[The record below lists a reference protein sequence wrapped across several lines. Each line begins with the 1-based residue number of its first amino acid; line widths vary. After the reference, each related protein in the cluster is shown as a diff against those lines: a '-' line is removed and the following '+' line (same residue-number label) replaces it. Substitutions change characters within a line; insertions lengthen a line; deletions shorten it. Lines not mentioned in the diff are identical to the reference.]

1 MRTVNWA
8 QWIHRLA
15 FLQLGI
21 ATATWIFY
29 LVTADFQNPGIWDW
43 IQFHDTA
50 LLLRSGRTH
59 EIYPGITQGAPFF
72 YPPYLV
78 LLLAPLGYLSRIGA
92 YWAIIVSQILAMGS
106 SLWLLGRLKGATSEG
121 YSTAVL
127 VALSSANWT
136 HTLIAGHLSALYLLI
151 LVSGVW
157 LWARGRPALA
167 GAAISL
173 LVLKP
178 NYGLAVLPFLLVR
191 RQWSAVAGW
200 ACGLA
205 SLVAASLFLGLQIWR
220 DYFAN
225 YRTFSSMMATG
236 FPMWK
241 QQTLYAF
248 WRTAL
253 ELPQSPLAAALWAA
267 TALPLYALAAALW
280 YRKRRDRERL
290 ARLFGVMTLA
300 IICCNPYSTPY
311 DGLMLVLPAIAWYL
325 FRDTYQSGACRLVS
339 GISILFLYVYTY
351 VGVWWVQRGWALL
364 GPAIAVWMV
373 SEAWDLWA
381 GRTEPALLSFGC
393 RDAGRA
399 TATPPGRCHP

>member
-1 MRTVNWA
+1 MQTVNWT

-21 ATATWIFY
+21 ATATWMFY
-29 LVTADFQNPGIWDW
+29 VVNADFQHPGIWDW

-50 LLLRSGRTH
+50 LLLRSGRIH
-59 EIYPGITQGAPFF
+59 EIYPGITQDAPFF

-78 LLLAPLGYLSRIGA
+78 LLLAPLGYLSRFGA
-92 YWAIIVSQILAMGS
+92 YCVVVASQMLAMGS
-106 SLWLLGRLKGATSEG
+106 ALWLLRRLPGSAIGG

-151 LVSGVW
+151 LVSGLW
-157 LWARGRPALA
+157 LWVHGRTALA
-167 GAAISL
+167 GAALSL
-173 LVLKP
+173 MMLKP
-178 NYGLAVLPFLLVR
+178 NYGLAILPFLLVR
-191 RQWSAVAGW
+191 REWSVLGGW
-200 ACGLA
+200 VCGLA
-205 SLVAASLFLGLQIWR
+205 ALVAASFSLGTQIWR

-248 WRTAL
+248 WRTIL
-253 ELPQSPLAAALWAA
+253 GLPHSPLAATLWAA

-280 YRKRRDRERL
+280 YRTAGDRERL
-290 ARLFGVMTLA
+290 PRLFGVMTLT

-311 DGLMLVLPAIAWYL
+311 DGLMLVLPGLAWYL
-325 FRDTYQSGACRLVS
+325 FQDTYGSGACRLIS
-339 GISILFLYVYTY
+339 GFTILFVYVYTY
-351 VGVWWVQRGWALL
+351 VGIWWIQRGWALL
-364 GPAIAVWMV
+364 GPAIAVWLV
-373 SEAWDLWA
+373 SEVCDLWPYSEEQKSWSTT
-381 GRTEPALLSFGC
+381 GES
-393 RDAGRA
+393 RA
-399 TATPPGRCHP
+399 CSRQE